1 MVSKAQI
8 EKGAETR
15 KKIYD
20 FIKSYIQEKSYPPS
34 YREIGKGTGIKSMS
48 TVHTHLHILR
58 ADGVIDFTDGYPR
71 TLRVLSDLIE

>member
-8 EKGAETR
+8 EKGVETR

-34 YREIGKGTGIKSMS
+34 FREIGKGTGIKSMA
-48 TVHTHLHILR
+48 TVHYQLHHLK
-58 ADGVIDFTDGYPR
+58 DEGVIDFLETQPR
-71 TLRVLSDLIE
+71 TIRVLSDLIE